1 MTKCFFA
8 EAEQMS
14 GTKYYFTRDYLGGIR
29 EMTHSKGALC
39 ALYDNDLF
47 GALLFAKSIR
57 CSVLSLRRGFLFADE
72 STLAPELGWH
82 RYDREIPLRG
92 CWRAGAATST
102 EAIQPPTPACP
113 KPNARTNSGNPNGKS
128 VVANV
133 TNIGPDAI
141 QRRTDRASPRPRSAY
156 RRRQQPLSQR
166 TFQ

>member
-1 MTKCFFA
+1 VERDSTGDTVTKCFFA

-92 CWRAGAATST
+92 CWRAGAPKRSNRRRPPVLNQTRGRTAEIRTVSPSSPTLQTSVPMQYS
-102 EAIQPPTPACP
+102 EEPT
-113 KPNARTNSGNPNGKS
+113 G
-128 VVANV
+128 
-133 TNIGPDAI
+133 
-141 QRRTDRASPRPRSAY
+141 RPRVRGPRIADASN
-156 RRRQQPLSQR
+156 L
-166 TFQ
+166 